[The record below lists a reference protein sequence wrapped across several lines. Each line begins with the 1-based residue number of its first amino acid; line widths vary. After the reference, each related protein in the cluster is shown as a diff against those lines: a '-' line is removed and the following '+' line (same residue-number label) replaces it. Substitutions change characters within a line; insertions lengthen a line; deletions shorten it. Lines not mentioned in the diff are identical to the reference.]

1 MGNMIV
7 ESQINEV
14 TKHLAK
20 TIHSIEQFL
29 NETTLDMLVNDHID
43 KLDYYKLFLSQCRKV
58 LVYSEEG
65 FDEAQ
70 IIQKATPF
78 PKQIAEKIL
87 YKIYHQCIE
96 EFFSPKSDVWYE
108 DSRAAYTGKNAICF
122 RQEVTPPIHLLFQQL
137 EGGFQYLRE
146 ELEYYET
153 DYKTKL
159 LQSK

>member
-1 MGNMIV
+1 MANSIV
-7 ESQINEV
+7 EAQINDV
-14 TKHLAK
+14 TKHLFV
-20 TIHSIEQFL
+20 TVQNLEHFL
-29 NETTLDMLVNDHID
+29 NETTLNLLVNQNQERVEYF
-43 KLDYYKLFLSQCRKV
+43 KRVLSQCRKI
-58 LVYSEEG
+58 LVFSEEG
-65 FDEAQ
+65 LEAAQ
-70 IIQKATPF
+70 IIKNASPF
-78 PKQIAEKIL
+78 PKPIAEKTL

-122 RQEVTPPIHLLFQQL
+122 RHEVPESLQQL
-137 EGGFQYLRE
+137 FSRIEGSFQHLRE

>member
-7 ESQINEV
+7 EAQIADV
-14 TKHLAK
+14 TKHLFQ
-20 TIHSIEQFL
+20 TVHQLENFL
-29 NETTLDMLVNDHID
+29 NETTLDSLVNGNNLMI
-43 KLDYYKLFLSQCRKV
+43 DYYKRVLSQCRKL

-65 FDEAQ
+65 LEATQ
-70 IIQKATPF
+70 IIQKASPF
-78 PKQIAEKIL
+78 PKSVAEKTL

-122 RQEVTPPIHLLFQQL
+122 RNEVSPSIEQLFHRI
-137 EGGFQYLRE
+137 EGSFQHLRE

>member
-7 ESQINEV
+7 EEQIDDAIKYLV
-14 TKHLAK
+14 KP
-20 TIHSIEQFL
+20 IECLERFL
-29 NETTLDMLVNDHID
+29 NETTLNLLVSDQKD
-43 KLDYYKLFLSQCRKV
+43 KFDYYKIFLSQCRKI

-65 FDEAQ
+65 FEEAKL
-70 IIQKATPF
+70 IQKATPF
-78 PKQIAEKIL
+78 PKQMAEKTL

-122 RQEVTPPIHLLFQQL
+122 RQEVSPSIHQLFYQL
-137 EGGFQYLRE
+137 EGDFQHLRE

>member
-1 MGNMIV
+1 MGNTIV
-7 ESQINEV
+7 EAQIADV
-14 TKHLAK
+14 TKHLSK
-20 TIHSIEQFL
+20 TVQSMEKFL
-29 NETTLDMLVNDHID
+29 NYTTLDMLVKENNEL
-43 KLDYYKLFLSQCRKV
+43 LDYYKTVVAQCRKI

-65 FDEAQ
+65 LEEAQ
-70 IIQKATPF
+70 LIMKASPF
-78 PKQIAEKIL
+78 PKQFAEKIL

-122 RQEVTPPIHLLFQQL
+122 RQDVDPSILQLFHEI
-137 EGGFQYLRE
+137 EGSLQYLRE
-146 ELEYYET
+146 ELQYYET

>member
-1 MGNMIV
+1 
-7 ESQINEV
+7 E
-14 TKHLAK
+14 
-20 TIHSIEQFL
+20 
-29 NETTLDMLVNDHID
+29 LV
-43 KLDYYKLFLSQCRKV
+43 DYNKKVLSQCRKI

-65 FDEAQ
+65 LEASRVLL
-70 IIQKATPF
+70 KTTPF
-78 PKQIAEKIL
+78 PKALAEKIL

-108 DSRAAYTGKNAICF
+108 NSRAAYTGKNAICF
-122 RQEVTPPIHLLFQQL
+122 RNDVSSSVQQLFHQL
-137 EGGFQYLRE
+137 EGGFQHLRE

>member
-7 ESQINEV
+7 EAQICEV
-14 TKHLAK
+14 TKHLVK
-20 TIHSIEQFL
+20 TIQCMEQFL
-29 NETTLDMLVNDHID
+29 NETTLAMLVNENKD
-43 KLDYYKLFLSQCRKV
+43 KLDYYKLLLSQCRKI

-65 FDEAQ
+65 YEEAQ
-70 IIQKATPF
+70 IINKATPF
-78 PKQIAEKIL
+78 PKQIAEKTL

-108 DSRAAYTGKNAICF
+108 DSRSAYTGKNAICF
-122 RQEVTPPIHLLFQQL
+122 RQEVTPAIHELFHKL
-137 EGGFQYLRE
+137 EGGFQHLRE